1 MNSVSSKEVSRGEGQ
16 EENSKGKRDGEK
28 AVLLLRALQENR
40 TEPIGSVCIHW
51 FECEV
56 TLQSDGSK
64 HLVPSWELVQEFV
77 EFVGSGFASGW
88 GWTLEPPV

>member
-16 EENSKGKRDGEK
+16 EENSKGKRDDRK

-40 TEPIGSVCIHW
+40 TEPIGSVCIRW

-56 TLQSDGSK
+56 SQQFDRSK

-88 GWTLEPPV
+88 TLEPPV